1 MIPLFSQALHAQHKV
16 EAVFLDIVQSA
27 PYGSNSNY

>member
-16 EAVFLDIVQSA
+16 EAVLDIVQSA